1 MAFYEGSAY
10 KLYVA
15 KAGTSNTTPL
25 VGESTSTLN
34 ITADALETS
43 DKSSPWKQYI
53 AGMRGATIS
62 ATLYA
67 DDNDGKQKLL
77 LESLMAGEVVDISLR
92 RFVNNGTAGDI
103 VGDYEGKAII
113 TSVGLSMQNGG
124 VATRDVSLQITGE
137 LRFYMNPTSSTSEV

>member
-10 KLYVA
+10 RLYVT

-43 DKSSPWKQYI
+43 DKSSAWKQYI

-67 DDNDGKQKLL
+67 DDSDGTQKTLIN
-77 LESLMAGEVVDISLR
+77 SLMAG
-92 RFVNNGTAGDI
+92 DI
-103 VGDYEGKAII
+103 VNIALIRYVDNVAVGEYSGKAII
-113 TSVGLSMQNGG
+113 TSIGLSMQNGG
-124 VATRDVSLQITGE
+124 VATRDVSFQITGA
-137 LRFYMNPTSSTSEV
+137 LIFTLDTTASTSEE

>member
-10 KLYVA
+10 KLYVSKTGA
-15 KAGTSNTTPL
+15 NSTPL

-43 DKSSPWKQYI
+43 DKSSEWKQYI

-67 DDNDGKQKLL
+67 DDTDATQKTLID
-77 LESLMAGEVVDISLR
+77 SLMAGDSVNISLR
-92 RFVNNGTAGDI
+92 RYVNNTV
-103 VGDYEGKAII
+103 VGEYSGKAII
-113 TSVGLSMQNGG
+113 TSIGLSMQNGG
-124 VATRDVSLQITGE
+124 VATRDVSFQITGK
-137 LRFYMNPTSSTSEV
+137 LQFTLNTSAATSED

>member
-10 KLYVA
+10 KLYVS
-15 KAGTSNTTPL
+15 KAASTTTPL

-43 DKSSPWKQYI
+43 DKSSEWKQYI

-67 DDNDGKQKLL
+67 DDTDTTQMMLIN
-77 LESLMAGEVVDISLR
+77 SLMAGDSVNIALKR
-92 RFVNNGTAGDI
+92 YVNNTV
-103 VGDYEGKAII
+103 VGSYEGKAII
-113 TSVGLSMQNGG
+113 TSIGLSMQNGG
-124 VATRDVSLQITGE
+124 IATRDVSFQLTGKLQFS
-137 LRFYMNPTSSTSEV
+137 LDTSSATSED